1 MEPIVVSY
9 QFEDD
14 QSNSAEGGLDLDLD
28 VGAIDFG
35 DIGGS
40 GDDIQLETGQHSGFI
55 LTFFF

>member
-14 QSNSAEGGLDLDLD
+14 QSNAERGLDLDLD

-35 DIGGS
+35 DIGGC
-40 GDDIQLETGQHSGFI
+40 GDDVQLETGQHSGFN
-55 LTFFF
+55 LTFLF